1 MQKESKLQKESQ
13 SGYEMS
19 AYEDIIALTR
29 YARWRPEDGRRET
42 WEETVDRLMDFWDNR
57 VARQGTRCRNNWSCV
72 RDSIRNAIISREVMP
87 SMRSLMTA
95 GDALNR
101 DEVAGYNCA
110 YLTVDTPRAFDEA
123 MYILL
128 CGTGVGFSVEEKYV
142 NQLPPIA
149 DHMEPS
155 DTNIVVPDSKIGW
168 ATSFRELLSLLWAG
182 RVPSVDYSRIRAAGI
197 PLKTFGGRA
206 SGPEPLKDLFNFSV
220 QLFSNAKGRKLR
232 PIECHDL
239 LCKVGEIVVVGG
251 VRRSAMISLSDL
263 GNEQM
268 RTAKSGN
275 WWEAAPHRALAN
287 NSAVFEG
294 RPDIDTFMREWT
306 SLIES
311 KSGERGIFNR
321 QACRMISEQHGRDHD
336 HEFGTNPCSEIIL
349 RPQQFCNL
357 SEVVVRADDTI
368 EQLMDKVRLA
378 TIIGTLQSTLTNFR
392 YLSKRWK
399 TNCEGERLLGV
410 SLTGFFDRKEGP
422 DCRPLDAETLGLL
435 REHAVN
441 INREWAKNLSIP
453 YSAAI
458 TCVKPSGTVS
468 QLVNSASG
476 LHPRHSRYYI
486 RRIRQD
492 MKDPVTKMLIEQG
505 VPGEPERFNPDKTY
519 IFEFP
524 IKAPEGAIT
533 REDLTAVEQLEAWL
547 TVQKHWC
554 QHKPSV
560 TINVR
565 EDEWLDVGN
574 FVWKNFDWM
583 SGVSFLPHDG
593 GTYLQAP
600 YEEIDEENY
609 QRLLD
614 NMPTVDFTLL
624 GLYESEDHTTASQE
638 LACKGGSC
646 EI

>member
-1 MQKESKLQKESQ
+1 MNTNEEKYSTKNAS
-13 SGYEMS
+13 STSSYE
-19 AYEDIIALTR
+19 ELIALTR
-29 YARWRPEDGRRET
+29 YARWVPEKGRRET
-42 WEETVDRLMDFWDNR
+42 WEETVDRLMSFWDSR
-57 VARQGTRCRNNWSCV
+57 MEQAGKSSKRGWDDVREEVRNDILN
-72 RDSIRNAIISREVMP
+72 REVMP

-95 GDALNR
+95 GEALNR

-110 YLTVDTPRAFDEA
+110 YLAVDTPRAFDEA

-142 NQLPPIA
+142 NQLPPVA
-149 DHMEPS
+149 DHMEGS
-155 DTNIVVPDSKIGW
+155 STELVVPDSKIGW
-168 ATSFRELLSLLWAG
+168 ATTFRELLSLLWAG
-182 RVPSVDYSRIRAAGI
+182 RVPSVDYSRIRGAGV

-206 SGPEPLKDLFNFSV
+206 SGPEPLKDLFNFAMK
-220 QLFSNAKGRKLR
+220 LFSHARGRKLR
-232 PIECHDL
+232 PVECHDL

-275 WWEAAPHRALAN
+275 WWETTPHRALAN
-287 NSAVFEG
+287 NSAVFDG
-294 RPDIDTFMREWT
+294 KPDIDTFMREWT

-321 QACRMISEQHGRDHD
+321 QACKMICETHGRDPE

-368 EQLMDKVRLA
+368 TDLRRKVRTA
-378 TIIGTLQSTLTNFR
+378 TILGTLQSTLTNFR
-392 YLSKRWK
+392 YLSRRWK
-399 TNCEGERLLGV
+399 NNCEEERLLGV
-410 SLTGFFDRKEGP
+410 SLTGFFDRTTGP
-422 DCRPLDAETLGLL
+422 DCTPLDGEQLNSL
-435 REHAVN
+435 RDHAVEVN
-441 INREWAKNLSIP
+441 AHWANRLRIP
-453 YSAAI
+453 KAAAI

-476 LHPRHSRYYI
+476 LHPRHSKHYI

-492 MKDPVTKMLIEQG
+492 MKDPVTKMLIDQG
-505 VPGEPERFNPDKTY
+505 VPGEPERFNPENTY
-519 IFEFP
+519 VFEFP
-524 IKAPEGAIT
+524 IKAPEEAMTRDDMTAI
-533 REDLTAVEQLEAWL
+533 EQLEVWL
-547 TVQKHWC
+547 VVQKHWC

-565 EDEWLDVGN
+565 EDEWLEVGD
-574 FVWKNFDWM
+574 FVYKNFEWM

-600 YEEIDEENY
+600 YEEIDEETY
-609 QRLLD
+609 QKLLD
-614 NMPTVDFTLL
+614 SMPSVDFTQL
-624 GLYESEDHTTASQE
+624 GSYESEDHTTASQE

-646 EI
+646 EL

>member
-1 MQKESKLQKESQ
+1 MQNSMTS
-13 SGYEMS
+13 YE
-19 AYEDIIALTR
+19 ELIALTR
-29 YARWRPEDGRRET
+29 YARWRPEEKRRET
-42 WEETVDRLMDFWDNR
+42 WEETVDRLMSFWDKRIGKIIDKDAHKHLFNSWKH
-57 VARQGTRCRNNWSCV
+57 ARPE
-72 RDSIRNAIISREVMP
+72 IREAIINREVMP

-95 GDALNR
+95 GEALER

-110 YLTVDTPRAFDEA
+110 YLAVDNPRAFDEA

-128 CGTGVGFSVEEKYV
+128 CGTGVGFSVEEQYTT
-142 NQLPPIA
+142 QLPPIS
-149 DHMEPS
+149 DHF
-155 DTNIVVPDSKIGW
+155 DFTGTTLVVPDSKIGW
-168 ATSFRELLSLLWAG
+168 ATTFRELLSLLWAG
-182 RVPSVDYSRIRAAGI
+182 RIPSVNYSRIRAAGI

-206 SGPEPLKDLFNFSV
+206 SGPEPLKDLFNFSID
-220 QLFSNAKGRKLR
+220 LFKKAAGRKLR

-268 RTAKSGN
+268 RVAKSGA
-275 WWEAAPHRALAN
+275 WWEHAPHRALAN
-287 NSAVFEG
+287 NSAIFNE
-294 RPDIDTFMREWT
+294 RPDIETFMREWT

-321 QACRMISEQHGRDHD
+321 QAAKMICETIGRDPN

-357 SEVVVRADDTI
+357 SEVVVRSDDTLD
-368 EQLMDKVRLA
+368 QLARKVEIA
-378 TIIGTLQSTLTNFR
+378 TILGTLQSTLTGFR
-392 YLSKRWK
+392 YLSSRWK
-399 TNCEGERLLGV
+399 KNCEEERLLGV

-422 DCRPLDAETLGLL
+422 DCQPLDKEGLAYL
-435 REHAVN
+435 RHRAIKTNE
-441 INREWAKNLSIP
+441 EWAAYLKIP
-453 YSAAI
+453 ESAAI

-476 LHPRHSRYYI
+476 LHPRHSKYYI

-492 MKDPVTKMLIEQG
+492 MKDPVTKLLIDQG
-505 VPGEPERFNPDKTY
+505 VPGEPERFNPDNTY
-519 IFEFP
+519 VFEFP
-524 IKAPEGAIT
+524 IAAPQDCLT
-533 REDLTAVEQLEAWL
+533 RNDMSAVEQLEVWL
-547 TVQKHWC
+547 TVQKYWC

-565 EDEWLDVGN
+565 EDEWLEVGD
-574 FVWKNFDWM
+574 FVYKNFDWM

-600 YEEIDEENY
+600 YEEIDEERY
-609 QRLLD
+609 KELVD
-614 NMPTVDFTLL
+614 KMPEVNFNEL
-624 GLYESEDHTTASQE
+624 GSYEAEDHTTASQE
-638 LACKGGSC
+638 LACVGGQC

>member
-1 MQKESKLQKESQ
+1 MQNSMTS
-13 SGYEMS
+13 YE
-19 AYEDIIALTR
+19 ELIALTR
-29 YARWRPEDGRRET
+29 YARWRPEDARRET
-42 WEETVDRLMDFWDNR
+42 WPETVNRLMNFWENR
-57 VARQGTRCRNNWSCV
+57 LANMTAEEGNADLLLAWDSMRKQVRQ
-72 RDSIRNAIISREVMP
+72 AIVDREVMP

-95 GDALNR
+95 GEALER

-110 YLTVDTPRAFDEA
+110 FLAVDNPRAFDEA

-128 CGTGVGFSVEEKYV
+128 CGTGVGFSVEEQYTS
-142 NQLPPIA
+142 QLPPV
-149 DHMEPS
+149 S
-155 DTNIVVPDSKIGW
+155 DSFAATDTVLTVPDSKIGW

-182 RVPSVDYSRIRAAGI
+182 RVPSIDYSRIRAAGV

-206 SGPEPLKDLFNFSV
+206 SGPDPLKDLFNFSV
-220 QLFSNAKGRKLR
+220 DLFKKAAGRKLR

-268 RTAKSGN
+268 RVAKSGN
-275 WWEAAPHRALAN
+275 WWESAPHRALAN
-287 NSAVFEG
+287 NSAVFNG

-311 KSGERGIFNR
+311 KSGERGMFNR
-321 QACRMISEQHGRDHD
+321 QAAKMICEKIGRDANHD
-336 HEFGTNPCSEIIL
+336 FGTNPCSEIIL

-357 SEVVVRADDTI
+357 SEVVVRSDDTI
-368 EQLMDKVRLA
+368 EDLVQKVIIA
-378 TIIGTLQSTLTNFR
+378 TILGTLQATLTNFR

-399 TNCEGERLLGV
+399 KNCEEERLLGV
-410 SLTGFFDRKEGP
+410 SLTGFFDRTTGP
-422 DCRPLDAETLGLL
+422 DCRPLDGQELEHLRDVARETNK
-435 REHAVN
+435 H
-441 INREWAKNLSIP
+441 WAKLLGINEA
-453 YSAAI
+453 AAI

-476 LHPRHSRYYI
+476 LHPRHSKHYI

-492 MKDPVTKMLIEQG
+492 MKDPVTQLLIDQG
-505 VPGEPERFNPDKTY
+505 VPGEPERFNPDNTY
-519 IFEFP
+519 VFEFP
-524 IKAPEGAIT
+524 VASPEDCLT
-533 REDLTAVEQLEAWL
+533 RDDLTAVEQLEVWL

-554 QHKPSV
+554 EHKPSV

-565 EDEWLDVGN
+565 EDEWLEVGD

-583 SGVSFLPHDG
+583 SGVSFLPYDG

-600 YEEIDEENY
+600 YEEIDEEKY
-609 QRLLD
+609 KELVD
-614 NMPTVDFTLL
+614 KMPEVNFNEL
-624 GLYESEDHTTASQE
+624 GRYEAEDHTTASQE
-638 LACKGGSC
+638 LACVGGQC